1 MTGADISD
9 LKTTFSVFPM
19 GIHGASV
26 TRGQSRLPPL
36 HRLTHPTP
44 RRDPKH
50 SGEGGG
56 WALWNMQHYI
66 EKILSPKISRVK
78 RGRWEGKKLGLT

>member
-26 TRGQSRLPPL
+26 TRGQSPP
-36 HRLTHPTP
+36 PP
-44 RRDPKH
+44 PSFDP
-50 SGEGGG
+50 SDPSAWPQTLGWGGE

>member
-50 SGEGGG
+50 SGEGESGLYETCNIILKRFWAPKLAGLKGG
-56 WALWNMQHYI
+56 A
-66 EKILSPKISRVK
+66 
-78 RGRWEGKKLGLT
+78 GRAKNWV